1 VTDDV
6 LILVDDAPWADASSL
21 DLLQRIAQHVP
32 GIHLVVAQRPEEV
45 TGHAAVSA
53 FLTGP
58 RELGQLAELRLG
70 PLGTDAV
77 AELFEDTELVR
88 AVVEASD
95 GSPLALVECIQDLA
109 DRGTLEPRG
118 SGRWQARSPITARL
132 ARDAAQVGQER
143 AVAARTARLSASPPG
158 DPAAARPAGS

>member
-1 VTDDV
+1 MTDDV
-6 LILVDDAPWADASSL
+6 LILVDDAQWADASSL

-53 FLTGP
+53 FLTGL
-58 RELGQLAELRLG
+58 RELGHLAELRLG

-77 AELFEDTELVR
+77 AELFEDRELVR

-109 DRGTLEPRG
+109 DRGALEPRG

-143 AVAARTARLSASPPG
+143 AVAARTARLSASRRRSCV
-158 DPAAARPAGS
+158 ARPAGS